1 VTAAEPSPRPSPA
14 LEEARRRRVGVRGAA
29 EDVERA
35 LASASSGRPEQWA
48 AEVSAR
54 AAKLDD
60 AWTGHIAATEAPDGL
75 FAQVMAD
82 APRLAHRIEQLQ
94 ADHVAIREGI
104 EALRTRTGT
113 SGADLDELR
122 ELAFDLLGR
131 ISRHRHL
138 GADLVYEAYTVD
150 IARRDGIGVRAPVR
164 RPT

>member
-1 VTAAEPSPRPSPA
+1 MTAAEPSPRRPA
-14 LEEARRRRVGVRGAA
+14 LDEARRRRVGVRAAA

-35 LASASSGRPEQWA
+35 LASASSGRTEQWT
-48 AEVSAR
+48 AEVSTR
-54 AAKLDD
+54 ANKLDD

-75 FAQVMAD
+75 FAQVLED
-82 APRLAHRIEQLQ
+82 APRLSHKIDQLQ

-104 EALRTRTGT
+104 EALRSRVGAP
-113 SGADLDELR
+113 GADLDELQ

-150 IARRDGIGVRAPVR
+150 IEAAD
-164 RPT
+164 